1 MGKKNNQPQYELMQ
15 PRDAARR
22 TLLLCLTV
30 MLVPVLL
37 CLALYIVYSSHTMEQ
52 EIYRNM
58 QMSVEQARNN
68 MDSRMSQLERSA
80 HRILNAVYPYL
91 TSDADYSGQLE
102 EYSEISKLLSE
113 NQSQNM
119 ITKLRLYVP
128 GEKSY
133 SRQRDSIYALDS
145 LPLNAQS
152 RPFGPGSYWQGT
164 HPITVQFGYPQVQVI
179 SCVATVSSITNYNNV
194 VGVLFLDMDIAPF
207 QSMLSAGMDEDSEL
221 FIIDAGGEV
230 LIHPDSSRIG
240 TVPFLEADIE
250 TLSRSAVSG
259 RFTIDGEQRLMVS
272 RQLDYADWFLV
283 MTVPTRNVYSAGVF
297 SLDLARAILL
307 ILIFASLAVALAV
320 TYNTLVRTTVRRINL
335 AIGSTIDTMAHEG
348 LKPIEEAPRVNRD
361 DSTLL
366 ALEQNTNLMASTI
379 TQLLESRYEDQLA
392 VRDFQMQA
400 LQAQINPH
408 FLYNT
413 LDVIKWMIADGQNED
428 GIWMINALSRYFQ
441 LSLSQGRDI
450 VRVSE
455 EVRLTQT
462 YIGIMQKRFKG
473 VFTATFEVE
482 PETEDCQIP
491 KLSLQPIVENALLHG
506 ILYAD
511 KPEKTLFLRIM
522 AEDGKMIVEVE
533 DNGNGMDEATR
544 AAIFSGEGESNKGYG
559 LSNVIRRMQLFG
571 AGEDDFIISSRP
583 GVGTCVTIIL
593 PMRRAEDLNDG
604 EIED

>member
-1 MGKKNNQPQYELMQ
+1 MNK
-15 PRDAARR
+15 
-22 TLLLCLTV
+22 
-30 MLVPVLL
+30 
-37 CLALYIVYSSHTMEQ
+37 HTTRE
-52 EIYRNM
+52 
-58 QMSVEQARNN
+58 
-68 MDSRMSQLERSA
+68 
-80 HRILNAVYPYL
+80 
-91 TSDADYSGQLE
+91 
-102 EYSEISKLLSE
+102 SE
-113 NQSQNM
+113 
-119 ITKLRLYVP
+119 
-128 GEKSY
+128 
-133 SRQRDSIYALDS
+133 
-145 LPLNAQS
+145 
-152 RPFGPGSYWQGT
+152 
-164 HPITVQFGYPQVQVI
+164 
-179 SCVATVSSITNYNNV
+179 
-194 VGVLFLDMDIAPF
+194 
-207 QSMLSAGMDEDSEL
+207 
-221 FIIDAGGEV
+221 
-230 LIHPDSSRIG
+230 
-240 TVPFLEADIE
+240 
-250 TLSRSAVSG
+250 
-259 RFTIDGEQRLMVS
+259 
-272 RQLDYADWFLV
+272 
-283 MTVPTRNVYSAGVF
+283 
-297 SLDLARAILL
+297 
-307 ILIFASLAVALAV
+307 
-320 TYNTLVRTTVRRINL
+320 
-335 AIGSTIDTMAHEG
+335 IDTMAHEG

-604 EIED
+604 EIEG